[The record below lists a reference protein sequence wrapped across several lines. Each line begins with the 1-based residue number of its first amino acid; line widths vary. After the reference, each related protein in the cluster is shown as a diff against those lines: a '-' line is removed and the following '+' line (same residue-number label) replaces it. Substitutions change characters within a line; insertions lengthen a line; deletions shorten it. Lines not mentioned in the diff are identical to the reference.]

1 MSTQPTTGDNEHS
14 QPTDTSPA
22 TTGSDTGAGKATAA
36 ASAALGATA
45 AALEAAEGTMH
56 SDAEEL
62 EGIKMVALE
71 SAELATRSANLAVGA
86 AENMKKTTQNL
97 ELLMQTHKKQTLILL
112 ASASFVMLV
121 AAAVFAGMTI
131 SLKSRMNQMDTI
143 LGVLSKRVTE
153 LDDSLEMVGSV
164 NEGLQAMVAKQ
175 DDISKMQGSLE
186 SRLNEA
192 IKNAE
197 SVPEKTAQQVGEK
210 GQVLATQ
217 MKSLEGRFAQ
227 QSKALDALAGK
238 VNGLQGAVGE
248 TGGFKKEMETLARL
262 QRERQATENA
272 AAVAAAARAAAAT
285 TSANNASTAQAKQKE
300 KMVQYPR
307 AQQEATPSGAS
318 GVLSTKP

>member
-1 MSTQPTTGDNEHS
+1 
-14 QPTDTSPA
+14 
-22 TTGSDTGAGKATAA
+22 
-36 ASAALGATA
+36 
-45 AALEAAEGTMH
+45 
-56 SDAEEL
+56 
-62 EGIKMVALE
+62 
-71 SAELATRSANLAVGA
+71 LATRSANLAVGA

>member
-1 MSTQPTTGDNEHS
+1 MSTKPTTGENDHDHAS
-14 QPTDTSPA
+14 DHGGTAPA
-22 TTGSDTGAGKATAA
+22 QSSANTPDAA
-36 ASAALGATA
+36 AA
-45 AALEAAEGTMH
+45 AAAEVAARDT
-56 SDAEEL
+56 DAEEL
-62 EGIKMVALE
+62 EGIKLLALE

-86 AENMKKTTQNL
+86 GENMKTATTNL
-97 ELLMQTHKKQTLILL
+97 EKLMKDQKKQTFILL
-112 ASASFVMLV
+112 ASAAGFMFI
-121 AAAVFAGMTI
+121 AAAVFVGMTI
-131 SLKSRMNQMDTI
+131 SLKSRMTQMDSMVS
-143 LGVLSKRVTE
+143 VLSKRVTE

-262 QRERQATENA
+262 QRERQATENS
-272 AAVAAAARAAAAT
+272 AAVAAAARAAAT
-285 TSANNASTAQAKQKE
+285 NTNANNATAAQAKQKE

-307 AQQEATPSGAS
+307 AQQETTPAGAS
-318 GVLSTKP
+318 GVLSSKP

>member
-285 TSANNASTAQAKQKE
+285 TNANNASTAQAKQKE
-300 KMVQYPR
+300 KMIQYPR
-307 AQQEATPSGAS
+307 AQQETTPSGAS